1 MGIAGSLMVITICW
15 WLAFLA
21 LLPFGI
27 KSQIEHGEVV
37 PGSEPSAPV
46 VANLGTKAAI
56 AFAIALVLWAGIFS
70 VIEFQLMTL
79 DDIPMPSGIRWK

>member
-27 KSQIEHGEVV
+27 KSQIEDGHVV
-37 PGSEPSAPV
+37 PGTEPSAPTV
-46 VANLGTKAAI
+46 TNLGRKAAI
-56 AFAIALVLWAGIFS
+56 SFVIALILWAGLFS
-70 VIEFQLMTL
+70 LIEFQLIAL